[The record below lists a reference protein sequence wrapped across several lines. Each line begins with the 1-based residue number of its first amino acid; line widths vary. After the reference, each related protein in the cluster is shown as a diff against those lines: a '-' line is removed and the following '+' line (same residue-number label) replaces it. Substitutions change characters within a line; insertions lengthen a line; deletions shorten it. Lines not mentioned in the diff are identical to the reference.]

1 MHPFLTLQTHR
12 LVLREITQ
20 DDAREIFEIYSC
32 AEVVRYYDC
41 DSYQGL
47 QQATNQIQA
56 WAENCSKDVAIRW
69 GISEKGNGKIIGTC
83 GFNFWNKQ
91 YSASPLGYDLLPTYW
106 NKRII
111 TEAVTE
117 ILRFGF
123 EVMKLNRV
131 QAITFPENVAS
142 TRVLEKLCFQYEGT
156 LREWG
161 YFKGR
166 FQDVYCYSLL
176 RREWGHQNAK

>member
-1 MHPFLTLQTHR
+1 MDPFPTLQTSR
-12 LVLREITQ
+12 LVLREITHV
-20 DDAREIFEIYSC
+20 DAPDIFEIYSC

-41 DSYQGL
+41 DAYE
-47 QQATNQIQA
+47 NIQKA
-56 WAENCSKDVAIRW
+56 LDLIQSWAANGSKDVAIRW
-69 GISEKGNGKIIGTC
+69 GISEKGTAKIIGTC

-91 YSASPLGYDLLPTYW
+91 YSSSPLGYDLLPSYW
-106 NKRII
+106 NKGII
-111 TEAVTE
+111 TEAVKE

-123 EVMKLNRV
+123 EEMKLNRI

-142 TRVLEKLCFQYEGT
+142 SRVLEKLGFQKEGT

-161 YFKGR
+161 YFKER

-176 RREWGHQNAK
+176 RREWKV

>member
-1 MHPFLTLQTHR
+1 MQPFPSLQTDR
-12 LVLREITQ
+12 LLLKEITGDSAQ
-20 DDAREIFEIYSC
+20 DIFEIYSS

-41 DSYQGL
+41 DVYQSL
-47 QQATNQIQA
+47 QQAMDQIRT
-56 WAENCSKDVAIRW
+56 WAANCSKDVAIRW

-91 YSASPLGYDLLPTYW
+91 YSSSPLGYDLLPSYW
-106 NKRII
+106 NKGII
-111 TEAVTE
+111 TEAVKE

-123 EVMKLNRV
+123 EEMKLNRV

-142 TRVLEKLCFQYEGT
+142 TRVLEKLGFQNEGT

-166 FQDVYCYSLL
+166 FQDVYCHSLL
-176 RREWGHQNAK
+176 RREWKV